1 VEEPNV
7 KRTETVII
15 GGGQAGLAMSRCLRE
30 RGIDHVILERGR
42 IGERWRSQRWDSL
55 RLLTPNWQSRLPGWS
70 YRGPDPDGFM
80 GRQEVIA
87 FLDGYSRSFSAPVET
102 GVAVRSLRR
111 DGSAF
116 RVDSDRG
123 SWTASNVVIATG
135 NCDQPHVPEFAARMP
150 SGVVQFVPS
159 AYRSPAD
166 LPAGGVLVVGASATG
181 IQLAEEI
188 HASGRPVTL
197 AVGRHTRLPRRY
209 RGRDIQWWLDAI
221 GVWEETAEA
230 ERDPERARREPSL
243 QLVGSSEHR
252 SLDLGV
258 LRRQGVRLVGR
269 ALEVEN
275 GRLRL
280 APDLADSMA
289 AAEER
294 RARLL
299 RRIDD
304 HIARRGPMRSM
315 PPADAAPALRAPAA
329 PSTLDLRRSAIRT
342 VVWATG
348 YRRSYPWLR
357 VPVLD
362 QRGEIIHHH
371 GVTPEPG
378 LYVLGLQFQRTRKSS
393 FLDGVG
399 ADARLLAFH
408 IAARE
413 KAARAA

>member
-1 VEEPNV
+1 
-7 KRTETVII
+7 
-15 GGGQAGLAMSRCLRE
+15 
-30 RGIDHVILERGR
+30 
-42 IGERWRSQRWDSL
+42 
-55 RLLTPNWQSRLPGWS
+55 
-70 YRGPDPDGFM
+70 
-80 GRQEVIA
+80 
-87 FLDGYSRSFSAPVET
+87 
-102 GVAVRSLRR
+102 
-111 DGSAF
+111 
-116 RVDSDRG
+116 
-123 SWTASNVVIATG
+123 
-135 NCDQPHVPEFAARMP
+135 VPEFAARLP
-150 SGVVQFVPS
+150 AGVVQFVPS
-159 AYRSPAD
+159 AYRGPAD
-166 LPAGGVLVVGASATG
+166 LPGGGVLVVGASATG

-221 GVWEETAEA
+221 GVWEETAEG

-243 QLVGSSEHR
+243 QLVGSSENR

-258 LRRQGVRLVGR
+258 LGGQGVRLVGR
-269 ALEVEN
+269 ALDVAG
-275 GRLRL
+275 GRLLL
-280 APDLADSMA
+280 AGDLADSMG

-299 RRIDD
+299 RRIDE
-304 HIARRGPMRSM
+304 HVSRRGLDREL
-315 PPADAAPALRAPAA
+315 PPADEARTLRPPRAPR
-329 PSTLDLRRSAIRT
+329 SLDLRRAGIRS

-362 QRGEIIHHH
+362 PRGEILHRG

-413 KAARAA
+413 RTARAA

>member
-1 VEEPNV
+1 MN
-7 KRTETVII
+7 RTETVII
-15 GGGQAGLAMSRCLRE
+15 GGGQAGLAMSRCLKE
-30 RGIDHVILERGR
+30 RGIDHVILERGQ

-55 RLLTPNWQSRLPGWS
+55 RLLTPNWQTRLPGWS

-80 GRQEVIA
+80 GRQEVIQY
-87 FLDGYSRSFSAPVET
+87 LDGYARSFSAPVET

-111 DGSAF
+111 EGPEF
-116 RVDSDRG
+116 RVDSNRG

-135 NCDQPHVPEFAARMP
+135 NCDQPHVPEFAGRMP
-150 SGVVQFVPS
+150 AGVVQFAPS
-159 AYRSPAD
+159 AYRNPAD

-221 GVWEETAEA
+221 GVWEERAED

-258 LRRQGVRLVGR
+258 LRRQGVRLMGR

-280 APDLADSMA
+280 ADDLADSMA

-304 HIARRGPMRSM
+304 HIAQRGLMYSL
-315 PPADAAPALRAPAA
+315 PPADAAPALRPPAA
-329 PSTLDLRRSAIRT
+329 PASLDLQRAGIRT

-362 QRGEIIHHH
+362 RRGEIIHHH